1 MSKQGLPLR
10 VLSFTISC
18 SRLEGDHG
26 LLQGLAKNSFWDANF
41 LTQQTCRAL
50 RVLQTADLIMAEDTR
65 HSSKLLSYFGIKTPM
80 ISFHLHNEQSR
91 EAEALQKLRAG
102 KVVAVISD
110 AGMPGI
116 SDPGMELVRRQIVTG
131 CLLDTRTKRGDYQ

>member
-1 MSKQGLPLR
+1 M
-10 VLSFTISC
+10 
-18 SRLEGDHG
+18 
-26 LLQGLAKNSFWDANF
+26 
-41 LTQQTCRAL
+41 
-50 RVLQTADLIMAEDTR
+50 LQTADLIMAEDTR
-65 HSSKLLSYFGIKTPM
+65 HSGKLLSYFGIKTPM

-131 CLLDTRTKRGDYQ
+131 CLLDTRSKRGDYQ